1 MKHLSLAAIPALL
14 LVGLASPAQA
24 ETVTV
29 SPRKSLPASGSIS
42 VKVSGLPKK
51 VGVYVRLCKKP
62 AKGARPA
69 GSQCL
74 NTGGQYAG
82 VWVVGKYPYGP
93 RPAAGNLAKPGQ
105 WFKLPVRSSFGSVNC
120 KTTKCAVVV
129 RRDHRNSADRSYDSA
144 TRVKFR

>member
-1 MKHLSLAAIPALL
+1 MGIFDD
-14 LVGLASPAQA
+14 
-24 ETVTV
+24 
-29 SPRKSLPASGSIS
+29 I
-42 VKVSGLPKK
+42 
-51 VGVYVRLCKKP
+51 
-62 AKGARPA
+62 KGAADANEAKVEA
-69 GSQCL
+69 GVDQAGDLVDSK
-74 NTGGQYAG
+74 TGGQYAG

-93 RPAAGNLAKPGQ
+93 RPAAANLAKPGK

>member
-42 VKVSGLPKK
+42 VKVSGLPKN

-93 RPAAGNLAKPGQ
+93 RPAAANLAKPGK

>member
-1 MKHLSLAAIPALL
+1 VKYLALAAAPALL
-14 LVGLASPAQA
+14 IAVAAPANA

-29 SPRKSLPASGSIS
+29 SPRKGLPSSGSVS

-62 AKGARPA
+62 GKGARP
-69 GSQCL
+69 SVTHCL

-93 RPAAGNLAKPGQ
+93 RPSDSNLAKPGKK
-105 WFKLPVRSSFGSVNC
+105 FRLPVRSSFGSVNC

-129 RRDHRNSADRSYDSA
+129 RRDHRKGGDRSYD
-144 TRVKFR
+144 TVIPVKFR